1 MGFKETLE
9 SAADS
14 VIKTVKETV
23 GMETEESVK
32 ERSYETVSG
41 KRGVESQFTG
51 EIEPGLAKEH
61 PEPLSLSEIEEEG
74 EFVGPSLRSQFL
86 SSIAQLK
93 DVRREEHSFRP
104 EIEVWPFED
113 DYAHWV
119 ISHEDPARSVICNTP
134 EFKDSPFC
142 GHGAH

>member
-9 SAADS
+9 KAADS
-14 VIKTVKETV
+14 VIKTVKDTV
-23 GMETEESVK
+23 RMETEERT
-32 ERSYETVSG
+32 EDRFY
-41 KRGVESQFTG
+41 RGVPDEKRMESQFTG
-51 EIEPGLAKEH
+51 EVEPELAGEH
-61 PEPLSLSEIEEEG
+61 PEPLNLSEIEDESEY
-74 EFVGPSLRSQFL
+74 VGPSLRDQFL
-86 SSIAQLK
+86 SSITQLK
-93 DVRREEHSFRP
+93 DVRGNEDSFRP

-142 GHGAH
+142 GHGVH